1 MPFDRMNKDLAI
13 IAKLDDE
20 PNDVTGLTAAEL
32 KEKFD
37 EGGKA
42 LKEYINDTLLP
53 ALEGQG
59 AAGELGAVPFG
70 GVTGTNV
77 QAQIKQVAD
86 SVEQVAL
93 GQIPD
98 KSIGADK
105 LADGAVT
112 AEKIPDGSV
121 GPEKLIGALQY
132 YHFTFEPEDWT
143 VPETGSKAELR
154 VAQTVHGLPTG
165 RSIVA
170 QTLHMRIKRSARDYD
185 ERRLAGA
192 KTKFVALQAAA
203 LAANSAAAG
212 TYPVAADGHV
222 MLTWA
227 QVQYYLLEG
236 TLAAAAAAAAKAAEL
251 GFDWQNIDTLGVPE
265 TVTLEQLLSA
275 SYLPA
280 VGGSSTVLD
289 GLWSLAA
296 LQGLRF
302 RAAVEG
308 KEGESKKYD
317 LFGRMSSSTWGVYK
331 STVYIDTGTGELV
344 LVAAEPYSGELL
356 VIAGRGEG

>member
-1 MPFDRMNKDLAI
+1 MPFDRLNKDLAI

-32 KEKFD
+32 KGKFD
-37 EGGKA
+37 EGGQA
-42 LKEYINDTLLP
+42 LKEYINDSLLP

-59 AAGELGAVPFG
+59 AAGELGAAPFG
-70 GVTGTNV
+70 RVTGTNV
-77 QAQIKQVAD
+77 QDQLRQVAD

-98 KSIGADK
+98 KSIGSDK

-112 AEKIPDGSV
+112 PEKIPDGSV

-132 YHFTFEPEDWT
+132 YHFTFDPEDWT
-143 VPETGSKAELR
+143 VLEAGSKAELR
-154 VAQTVHGLPTG
+154 VARAVHGLPTG

-170 QTLHMRIKRSARDYD
+170 RTLHMRIHRSARDYD
-185 ERRLAGA
+185 ADGVDGA
-192 KTKFVALQAAA
+192 KIKFVALQAAA

-212 TYPVAADGHV
+212 TYPVAGDGHV
-222 MLTWA
+222 MLTWD
-227 QVQYYLLEG
+227 QVQYYLLEE
-236 TLAAAAAAAAKAAEL
+236 TLVTATEAAAKAAEL
-251 GFDWQNIDTLGVPE
+251 GFDWRETDTLGVPE

-280 VGGSSTVLD
+280 LGGSSTVLD
-289 GLWSLAA
+289 GLWSLEA
-296 LQGLRF
+296 LRGLRF

-317 LFGRMSSSTWGVYK
+317 LFGRMSGSTWGVYE
-331 STVYIDTGTGELV
+331 SSVYIDTGTGELV
-344 LVAAEPYSGELL
+344 LAAAEPYSGELL